1 MEVIK
6 QFLLALL
13 LSLSILRADAIVLA
27 NGEWPPFLS
36 NELPEYGF
44 ASHIVSESFKRV
56 GISVDYRF
64 VPWKRAEVDVKKGLV
79 DGSLVW
85 SQQPEREVF
94 AYFSEPVLQLNE
106 VLFTLKDKPLN
117 WKTVED
123 LKGIEIGLALGST
136 PGIFK
141 RSIADGQVSV
151 VRTKNIEAGFQMLL
165 NGRVDACPVV
175 DSVGHYLLRT
185 RFNSQQRE
193 KIISSVQRSDV
204 IYYRLMLSKSRK
216 ENQLLIAKFNQGLKE
231 LRETG
236 RYAQMER
243 EFYLGKYD

>member
-6 QFLLALL
+6 RLLLVLL
-13 LSLSILRADAIVLA
+13 LSLSTLRVDAIILA

-44 ASHIVSESFKRV
+44 ASHIVSESFKQV

-64 VPWKRAEVDVKKGLV
+64 VPWKRAEMDVKSGRV

-85 SQQPEREVF
+85 SKQPERETF

-106 VLFTLKDKPLN
+106 VLFTLKDKPLS
-117 WKTVED
+117 WQRVED
-123 LKGIEIGLALGST
+123 LKNIEIGLALGST
-136 PGIFK
+136 PGVFK
-141 RSIADGQVSV
+141 PSIADGQISV

-165 NGRVDACPVV
+165 NGRVDACPVI

-185 RFNSQQRE
+185 KFSEKQRE
-193 KIISSVQRSDV
+193 RIISSVQHSEV
-204 IYYRLMLSKSRK
+204 IYYRLMLSKSVK
-216 ENQLLIAKFNQGLKE
+216 ENQMLMTKFNQGLKV